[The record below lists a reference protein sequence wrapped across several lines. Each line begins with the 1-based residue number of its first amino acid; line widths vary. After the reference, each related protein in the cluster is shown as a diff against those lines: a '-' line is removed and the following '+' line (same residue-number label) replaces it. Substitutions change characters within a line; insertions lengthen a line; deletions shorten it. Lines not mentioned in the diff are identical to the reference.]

1 MEKVSFENLPIMV
14 AALSESVKR
23 LEGTVNVLAAQSKE
37 VATDTGKPLNVK
49 EAATLLD
56 LAPQTIYGMTHR
68 REIPHFRKRG
78 RLYFDRVS
86 LLAWLAEGRREHP
99 DKVAQAVLKNVGTKK
114 AAQP

>member
-1 MEKVSFENLPIMV
+1 MKITHDNLPTAM
-14 AALSESVKR
+14 AALFERFDR

-99 DKVAQAVLKNVGTKK
+99 DKVAQAVLENVGTKK